1 MPTTDQFW
9 PNGARLAVSFSRMF
23 EAGGQPI
30 SRAPGFIRK
39 DEIAAWALEHR
50 EFTPVYE
57 RGAPTVT
64 GLPGSAA

>member
-1 MPTTDQFW
+1 MSTTDQFW

-39 DEIAAWALEHR
+39 DEIAAWALAHR
-50 EFTPVYE
+50 DITPVYD
-57 RGAPTVT
+57 RGAPTLT